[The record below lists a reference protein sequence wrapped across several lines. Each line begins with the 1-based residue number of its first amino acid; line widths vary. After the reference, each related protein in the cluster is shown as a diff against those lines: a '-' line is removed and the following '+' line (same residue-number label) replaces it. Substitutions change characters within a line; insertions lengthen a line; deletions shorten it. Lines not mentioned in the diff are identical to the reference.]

1 MSTYCEKSTRLM
13 STSEWGLNGRVYKTD
28 VRSTTSSI
36 DTTSKRKRRVLKKKE
51 KQSKK
56 IKKE

>member
-1 MSTYCEKSTRLM
+1 M